1 MTPQAAF
8 KRAIRVASNKLPF
21 KSEKATNTMLEY
33 AASDMAEAYRIG
45 AEEAQGHIIQ
55 RLVNLAA
62 SNERKA
68 EK

>member
-1 MTPQAAF
+1 VTPSAAF

-21 KSEKATNTMLEY
+21 KSEKSTNTMLEY

-45 AEEAQGHIIQ
+45 AEEAQEHIVQ

-62 SNERKA
+62 NAERKA
-68 EK
+68 AK